1 MRLAGWCALICVGV
15 LTLAACGGK
24 KEKKSEQGQGEKAQA
39 ACTAAAL
46 TEAPKLP
53 TGWPKI
59 RAATYTKQE
68 TEGPTDVVEGW
79 FDGEVKDAHDE
90 YKKELEASGF
100 TVLSDEL
107 EEDDSEVNW
116 KGVGRSGQVAIRAE
130 CGSEDK
136 MYVRITNRPA

>member
-1 MRLAGWCALICVGV
+1 MRVVVWCALICVGV

-24 KEKKSEQGQGEKAQA
+24 KEEGEGEHSEEAQA
-39 ACTAAAL
+39 ACTAPELTAA
-46 TEAPKLP
+46 AKLP

-59 RAATYTKQE
+59 EAATYTKQE
-68 TEGPTDVVEGW
+68 TEGPTNVVEGH
-79 FDGEVKDAHDE
+79 FAGEVKDAHDE
-90 YKKELEASGF
+90 YKKELQAAGF
-100 TVLSDEL
+100 TILSDEL

-116 KGVGRSGQVAIRAE
+116 KGGGRSGQVAIRAE